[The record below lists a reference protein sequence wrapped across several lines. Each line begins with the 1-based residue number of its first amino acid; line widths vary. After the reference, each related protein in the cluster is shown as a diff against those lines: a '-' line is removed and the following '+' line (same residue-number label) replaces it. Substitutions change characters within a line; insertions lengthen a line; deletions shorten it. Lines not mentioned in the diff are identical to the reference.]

1 MAAAFSASRA
11 RTTSETE
18 GFVKIIADQE
28 TDRILGAQCA
38 GPHATDLISEMV
50 LAVREELTVEELGNT
65 VHAHPT
71 FAEVWM
77 EAAHALHKVCIH
89 APPAR

>member
-1 MAAAFSASRA
+1 MITKRVDLGLLLPVVCVAF
-11 RTTSETE
+11 
-18 GFVKIIADQE
+18 
-28 TDRILGAQCA
+28 LGAQCA

-50 LAVREELTVEELGNT
+50 VAVREELTAAELGNT

-71 FAEVWM
+71 FAEAWM
-77 EAAHALHKVCIH
+77 EASHALHKNCIH